1 MKRVLICGGR
11 DFNDWNGFARAMAT
25 VGDQGYLGRSEYA
38 PGGDARRREIT
49 IIHGAA
55 RGADTMAAEWAD
67 DYGYPVEAYPADWD
81 THGRSAGYI
90 RNAKMLEEGKPD
102 LVISFPGGKGT
113 KMMIDLATKAKVLTL
128 GVKIMGTDN
137 IYISELNKKAVEL
150 QTQKYKQLFIDKIQ
164 ELKMLTPGQR
174 AGIFRDLVKEEQ
186 EWLANMG
193 ADYDQIMQAVEAMDK
208 TQS

>member
-11 DFNDWNGFARAMAT
+11 DFGDWQGFIRAMTT
-25 VGDQGYLGRSEYA
+25 VGDQGYLGASEYNTGWDSQQYA
-38 PGGDARRREIT
+38 LTVIHGDAK
-49 IIHGAA
+49 
-55 RGADTMAAEWAD
+55 GADNLAGKWAQD
-67 DYGYPVEAYPADWD
+67 QGHDLEVYPADWY

-102 LVISFPGGKGT
+102 LVIAFPGGKGT

-128 GVKIMGTDN
+128 GVKIMGDN
-137 IYISELNKKAVEL
+137 IYISELNKKAIEL
-150 QTQKYKQLFIDKIQ
+150 QTQTYRDIFIKKIQ

-193 ADYDQIMQAVEAMDK
+193 SDYDEIMEAVEAMDK